1 MNKRRSKFYQMF
13 FERSSA
19 YIGISISTVIGFVL
33 VWWIRDFTIPFGIVD
48 GFFVMGFIMLATAGL
63 SALGNEGVF
72 RGLSYSGKYIVTK
85 FSGKALPKYYEYC
98 EMKEEAKEKNKY
110 KFGPY
115 LFSGCILI
123 MISFVLYVI
132 FN

>member
-19 YIGISISTVIGFVL
+19 YIGISIATVIGFLL
-33 VWWIRDFTIPFGIVD
+33 VWWIRQFALFGIVD
-48 GFFVMGFIMLATAGL
+48 GFFVMGFIMVATAGL
-63 SALGNEGVF
+63 SALSNEGMF

-85 FSGKALPKYYEYC
+85 FSGKELPRYYEYC
-98 EMKEEAKEKNKY
+98 EMKEESKEKNKY

-123 MISFVLYVI
+123 IISFVLYVI